1 MITAE
6 QIEQWRGGSVVDAD
20 GQDLGKLD
28 DVYYAA
34 SGEPV
39 LVRIRSGLMG
49 RHQTLVPLSG
59 ASVTRDYLRVA
70 YQEAQIQA
78 AGVTEVAERLDPAAA
93 TSIAGAYGVAL
104 PGVDGGYETASQL
117 QARRAAAIAAQHEA
131 DALLDD
137 AHRLGGRAADARAKA
152 ADADAS
158 AADAEGA
165 AAAAAARAET
175 ARLEAEAAA
184 QAADPPPA

>member
-6 QIEQWRGGSVVDAD
+6 QIEQWRGRSVVDAD

-34 SGEPV
+34 AGEPV

-49 RHQTLVPLSG
+49 RHQALVPLSG
-59 ASVTRDYLRVA
+59 SSVTRDYLRVG
-70 YQEAQIQA
+70 YQQAQIQA
-78 AGVTEVAERLDPAAA
+78 AGDVEIAERLDPATAA
-93 TSIAGAYGVAL
+93 SIGSAYGIAL
-104 PGVDGGYETASQL
+104 PGADEGFETSAQL
-117 QARRAAAIAAQHEA
+117 QARRAAAIAAQQQA

-137 AHRLGGRAADARAKA
+137 AHRLGGQAAHERAKA

-158 AADAEGA
+158 ATQAEHD
-165 AAAAAARAET
+165 AAAAAARAEA
-175 ARLEAEAAA
+175 ARHEAEAAA
-184 QAADPPPA
+184 QGADPPLT